1 MKRLSVM
8 LLTAVAVAALSGMVF
23 AAEPGSSTTQ
33 PASAK
38 KATSAPKT
46 TTGEVASFTPGKS
59 LEIKDE
65 AGKVHHY
72 SLSKKTK
79 IEGEVKVGEK
89 VSVTASG
96 RWAQEVKVQT
106 AMVTPPPPAPQAA
119 PAAPK

>member
-1 MKRLSVM
+1 MKRLLAV
-8 LLTAVAVAALSGMVF
+8 LLAVVAVAALSGVVF
-23 AAEPGSSTTQ
+23 AAEPGPSTTQ

-38 KATSAPKT
+38 KTTSAPKT
-46 TTGEVASFTPGKS
+46 TTGEVASFTAGKS

-106 AMVTPPPPAPQAA
+106 AMAPPPPPAA
-119 PAAPK
+119 PAAP